1 LGKLQGRLE
10 RGLTLYIQH
19 MAWLQATPKPD
30 PRSRRGKLAEQST
43 APRLSR
49 IAALK
54 AKKVV
59 PPMPP
64 NPAPHITDRLIE
76 MGLTQA
82 AGMGAVPLS
91 WGEIN
96 AWCDRTAVD
105 LEPWE
110 ARLIRRLSAAY
121 LAESHKADDENC
133 PPPWAA
139 PVTAREIEIE
149 EAQLRAV
156 LG

>member
-1 LGKLQGRLE
+1 M
-10 RGLTLYIQH
+10 

-30 PRSRRGKLAEQST
+30 PRSRRAKFVEESP
-43 APRLSR
+43 APLLSR
-49 IAALK
+49 IEK
-54 AKKVV
+54 MKRDKIV

-76 MGLTQA
+76 IGLTQA

-91 WGEIN
+91 WLEIN
-96 AWCDRTAVD
+96 AWCERTAVD

-121 LAESHKADDENC
+121 LAERRKADVETC
-133 PPPWAA
+133 PPPWRAE
-139 PVTAREIEIE
+139 VTAREREIE
-149 EAQLRAV
+149 EAKLRAV

>member
-1 LGKLQGRLE
+1 
-10 RGLTLYIQH
+10 

-30 PRSRRGKLAEQST
+30 PRSRRAKIVEQSP
-43 APRLSR
+43 APLLSR
-49 IAALK
+49 IARMKRDKIA
-54 AKKVV
+54 

-76 MGLTQA
+76 IGLTQA

-91 WGEIN
+91 WLEIN
-96 AWCDRTAVD
+96 AWCERTAVD
-105 LEPWE
+105 LDPWE

-121 LAESHKADDENC
+121 LAESHVADDENC
-133 PPPWAA
+133 PPPWKA

-149 EAQLRAV
+149 DAKLRAV